1 MSQSLS
7 GTDWYME
14 SFGLT
19 VSFSLYGDLLGT
31 SAWARREQAKCVK
44 NGICKPT
51 DPVKDSE
58 PVVAKKVKVEEPKKA
73 APEADMNSLN
83 NEVNAPTEEELN
95 FENDEAESQEDPDDD
110 FDNRRALTEYEEDV
124 ADSHVNG
131 DHEDDGDF
139 EEVDDTVNDF

>member
-51 DPVKDSE
+51 DPVEDSE
-58 PVVAKKVKVEEPKKA
+58 LAVAKKVKVEEPKKA
-73 APEADMNSLN
+73 PEEDMNSLN

-95 FENDEAESQEDPDDD
+95 FENDADESQEDPDDD
-110 FDNRRALTEYEEDV
+110 FEDRRALKDV
-124 ADSHVNG
+124 ADKHVNG
-131 DHEDDGDF
+131 NHDEYENEGDF